1 MLLTLDG
8 LVEYMNGS
16 VVNWTLQAILR
27 QTLER

>member
-16 VVNWTLQAILR
+16 VVNWTLKAILR